1 MKFRGSVLAI
11 LVVLGVVW
19 FSATKPTFNSDEKE
33 EAILFAVT
41 SFVDKMHFSPHEI
54 NDDLSQK
61 IYSTY
66 LKRIDNGKRF
76 LTAQDVAK
84 LEPFKLQID
93 DEINNKNFEFFNTSV
108 ELLENGVNR
117 AKSFY
122 KELLEQPFDF
132 TVAEDFEVDGD
143 KRSFANSE
151 EELKELWRKILK
163 YETLVRLNDKM
174 EAQEEDEEL
183 EEKKSMATLEV
194 EAREKVKEVFDEWF
208 KNLGKLERTDRFEV
222 FVNTFTHA
230 FDPHTDY
237 FNPKDKEDFDMRMAG
252 HFEGIGARL
261 QTDGDFTKIV
271 QIIPGG
277 PAWKGKELEE
287 DDIIISVAQE
297 GDEPVDITGMRI
309 DKVVTLIRGKKGT
322 NVYLKVKKVDGTKET
337 IKITRDKVVTD
348 DGKAVSLVLDQG
360 DSFGNIGY
368 IYLPSFYADF
378 GDKNG
383 RSSATDV
390 AKEIENLKAEN
401 VNGIILDLRNNGGG
415 SFKDVVDMSGFF
427 IEKGP
432 IVQAK
437 SRGRD
442 PYALKDTDPTVNYD
456 GPVIVMVNGYSAS
469 ASEIL
474 AAALQDYKR
483 AVIVGSTSTYGKGTV
498 QRFFDLD
505 RGIQGAD
512 NLKPLGELKL
522 TTQKFYR
529 IDGGS
534 TQLKGV
540 VPDIFLPDNFQYVK
554 TGEKDTDYPLEWTK
568 IEPVKY
574 EQNVRV
580 ESNIEGLKAASEA
593 RVAKNEIFNK
603 ILDNAKR
610 FEKLDKETTMS
621 LQYDAFDKMS
631 DAREEEAKKYKDIS
645 KEIPGLSVKNIA
657 SYLEEIAVDSSK
669 IDRNQA
675 WKENI
680 LKDVYLEETIAI
692 MRDMI
697 SSN

>member
-1 MKFRGSVLAI
+1 ME
-11 LVVLGVVW
+11 
-19 FSATKPTFNSDEKE
+19 DQE
-33 EAILFAVT
+33 E
-41 SFVDKMHFSPHEI
+41 
-54 NDDLSQK
+54 
-61 IYSTY
+61 
-66 LKRIDNGKRF
+66 
-76 LTAQDVAK
+76 
-84 LEPFKLQID
+84 D
-93 DEINNKNFEFFNTSV
+93 DEI
-108 ELLENGVNR
+108 
-117 AKSFY
+117 
-122 KELLEQPFDF
+122 
-132 TVAEDFEVDGD
+132 
-143 KRSFANSE
+143 
-151 EELKELWRKILK
+151 
-163 YETLVRLNDKM
+163 
-174 EAQEEDEEL
+174 
-183 EEKKSMATLEV
+183 EEKKSMAELEV
-194 EAREKVKEVFDEWF
+194 EARDKVREVFSEWF
-208 KNLGKLERTDRFEV
+208 KNMDKLERADRFEV

-277 PAWKGKELEE
+277 PAWKGKKLAE
-287 DDIIISVAQE
+287 DDVILSVAQE
-297 GDEPVDITGMRI
+297 GEDPVDIAGMRI
-309 DKVVTLIRGKKGT
+309 DKVVTFIRGKKGT
-322 NVYLKVKKVDGTKET
+322 NVYLKVRKPDSSKEI

-360 DSFGNIGY
+360 HSSGNIGY
-368 IYLPSFYADF
+368 LWLPSFYADF

-390 AKEIENLKAEN
+390 AKELENLKAQN

-437 SRGRD
+437 SRGRN
-442 PYALKDTDPTVNYD
+442 PYPLKDTDPTVNYD
-456 GPVIVMVNGYSAS
+456 GPLIVMVNGYSAS

-505 RGIQGAD
+505 RGIQGAED
-512 NLKPLGELKL
+512 LKPLGELKL

-529 IDGGS
+529 INGGS
-534 TQLKGV
+534 TQLRGV
-540 VPDIFLPDNFQYVK
+540 TPDIFLPDNFQFVK

-568 IEPVKY
+568 IEPVEY
-574 EQNVRV
+574 EQNVRI
-580 ESNIEGLKAASEA
+580 ESNLVSLKKASEA

-610 FEKLDKETTMS
+610 FEKLEKETIMP
-621 LQYDAFDKMS
+621 LNYKAFDELS
-631 DAREEEAKKYKDIS
+631 DAREAEAKKYKDIK
-645 KEIPGLSVKNIA
+645 KEIPGLEVRNIE
-657 SYLEEIAVDSSK
+657 SYLEEIAIDSAK
-669 IDRNQA
+669 IDRNIA
-675 WKENI
+675 WIENI
-680 LKDVYLEETIAI
+680 KKDVYLEETINI

-697 SSN
+697 SAN